1 MMAAEYHVEV
11 CKTLAERFR
20 SARLYRPMRVRRY
33 DAGSELVYDMK
44 AVEGTAAGRVH
55 LVIEKFVG
63 GGFAGQVYKVKVT
76 QIEGGSKAIGGI
88 EPGGVYAMK
97 ILIPPSRLSRLFR
110 NMLYWIGFQGAFA
123 LEVNPAAVRAGALWQ
138 KFIRRAAK
146 IRLGGEAAVV
156 DIHATFVDQTLGSC
170 GELREWVE
178 GRTWRLEV
186 DDNLDSLKRWKRG
199 KQVDAERLGSPEY
212 RAKRQFMAEFVKLLH
227 EVGGNE
233 LARQYEWW
241 TCKSQP
247 NCLKREGT
255 DEDPSAGP
263 VAVDLHEGT
272 DEDPSAG
279 MVAVDLR
286 EGSDEDASAGL
297 VAVDLHEGTDED
309 PSAGLV
315 AVDLREG
322 TDEDPSAGLVAVDF
336 RAGLALLPFLPMS
349 PGDFKLIVKGLMRGS
364 LVQFDRGDIAKL
376 EAFVQAHGSE
386 FGDMS
391 EMLAELKAAEQRY
404 RNSALDVTH
413 NHIRVFHSR
422 ELWATMMDS
431 AV

>member
-1 MMAAEYHVEV
+1 MAAEYDVEV
-11 CKTLAERFR
+11 CNTLAERFR

-33 DAGSELVYDMK
+33 DAGTELVYNMK
-44 AVEGTAAGRVH
+44 AVEGTAAGRVR

-76 QIEGGSKAIGGI
+76 EIEGDNNTIGGI

-146 IRLGGEAAVV
+146 IRFSGEAAVV

-186 DDNLDSLKRWKRG
+186 DEHLDSLKRWKRG
-199 KQVDAERLGSPEY
+199 KQVDPERLGSPEY
-212 RAKRQFMAEFVKLLH
+212 RAKKQFMAEFVKLLH
-227 EVGGNE
+227 EVGGHE

-247 NCLKREGT
+247 NCLK
-255 DEDPSAGP
+255 
-263 VAVDLHEGT
+263 
-272 DEDPSAG
+272 
-279 MVAVDLR
+279 
-286 EGSDEDASAGL
+286 
-297 VAVDLHEGTDED
+297 
-309 PSAGLV
+309 
-315 AVDLREG
+315 REG

-349 PGDFKLIVKGLMRGS
+349 PGDLKLIVKGLMRGS

-376 EAFVQAHGSE
+376 ERFVQAHGSE

-391 EMLAELKAAEQRY
+391 EMLTELKAAEKTY

-422 ELWATMMDS
+422 ELWATMMI
-431 AV
+431 VR